1 MMVAA
6 LMSTAFAGTNTTD
19 SYQVSQQP
27 DFKRLS
33 GAMHV
38 GVGTAYTLHGYVP
51 TTAVVQGEGVGMGA
65 IQVGYDFGNKGFW
78 SYAGAIS
85 YKAPF
90 SGHTLYGNP
99 TMTRD
104 QFGAVMPKSQFAQIA
119 GASNPLVNTPVAPG
133 VTAGQAWASG
143 MLPTNTPEGAALNQA
158 LDSAYENAYQSN
170 KKMGAKN
177 IENEFIVR
185 NSVKYTRQ
193 YWNATLGHDYIHGGI
208 AGVVAKH
215 FDLQKDSKM
224 QQVFGNFEVTP
235 VAWFSADLNVAR
247 TFDTVEGWWFETHA
261 RFKAPIVGTPE
272 DIKVAGILE
281 FGMSWAANFYESS
294 HNACSNGTQ
303 AFWLKLS
310 TPWFVNDAK
319 NFILTPSVSCNWLG
333 KGGMKANEKSHA
345 KAFGNQYVPFRNFAV
360 VGDLTATYK
369 F

>member
-1 MMVAA
+1 MKKSLITMMVAA
-6 LMSTAFAGTNTTD
+6 LMSPAFAGTNTTD

-27 DFKRLS
+27 EFKRLS

-38 GVGTAYTLHGYVP
+38 GLGTAYTCHGYVVSRP
-51 TTAVVQGEGVGMGA
+51 VIQGEGYGMGA
-65 IQVGYDFGNKGFW
+65 IQLAYDFGKEGFW
-78 SYAGAIS
+78 SYAGGLS

-104 QFGAVMPKSQFAQIA
+104 QFIPAAA
-119 GASNPLVNTPVAPG
+119 ASGTVVPPTMNGDWSYLNSVPHPEIQG
-133 VTAGQAWASG
+133 VTIGQAA
-143 MLPTNTPEGAALNQA
+143 EA
-158 LDSAYENAYQSN
+158 AYQ
-170 KKMGAKN
+170 KKKRMGQKN
-177 IENEFIVR
+177 VENEFILR

-193 YWNATLGHDYIHGGI
+193 YWNASLGHDVIQGGV

-215 FDLQKDSKM
+215 YDGQNHSRM
-224 QQVFGNFEVTP
+224 QEVFLNFEVTP
-235 VAWFSADLNVAR
+235 VAWFSADINAAR
-247 TFDTVEGWWFETHA
+247 TFDTVEGWWFEAHA
-261 RFKAPIVGTPE
+261 RLKAPIIGTPE

-281 FGMSWAANFYESS
+281 YGMSWTANFYNSY

-319 NFILTPSVSCNWLG
+319 SFILTPGVSFNWLG
-333 KGGMKANEKSHA
+333 KGGMKANERSHA
-345 KAFGNQYVPFRNFAV
+345 KVFGDQYKPFRDFAV